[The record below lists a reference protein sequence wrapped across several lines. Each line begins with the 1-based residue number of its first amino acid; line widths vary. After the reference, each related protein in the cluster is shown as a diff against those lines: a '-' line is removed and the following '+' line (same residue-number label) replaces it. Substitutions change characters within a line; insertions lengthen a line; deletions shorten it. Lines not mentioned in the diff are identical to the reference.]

1 MRGLNLTHLLATGE
15 YSDLTI
21 NASGVIYRAHRCIV
35 FPQCEAWKN
44 MPEVN
49 DQLIL
54 MGPNVTRA
62 ILEFMYSG
70 TYTPI
75 DIPCRLTEPPHTA
88 IGSGKT
94 GKSSAA
100 AKESQ
105 DQPNTHDS
113 DTLRYDDH
121 SMLLSACVM
130 TKAKEYKMKDLESQ
144 AKKALV
150 AVAPSL
156 TEHAEFICTIEHIL
170 NHYRDQKG
178 LETVLQMIKPVFS
191 KSACMRRRLQGV
203 MRSYPRLA
211 VELLEPL
218 MLELDKWESGSA
230 LIAQGQRKTTNGG
243 GAGVPLPVVT
253 GCSSGSMKSGV
264 LPAVA
269 IQVTKKE
276 KRPKLHQNAGVSF
289 ASTLS
294 AAPTGAASLATIIP
308 VPRPTANVPKKRK
321 NEEQLLELEK

>member
-44 MPEVN
+44 IPEVN
-49 DQLIL
+49 GQLIL

-62 ILEFMYSG
+62 ILEFMYSS

-100 AKESQ
+100 AKESH
-105 DQPNTHDS
+105 DQPNTHNS
-113 DTLRYDDH
+113 DTLSYDDH

-130 TKAKEYKMKDLESQ
+130 TKAKEYKMKALESQ

-170 NHYRDQKG
+170 NHYQDQEG

-203 MRSYPRLA
+203 MRSYPLLA

-230 LIAQGQRKTTNGG
+230 SIAQGQRKTTNGG

-294 AAPTGAASLATIIP
+294 AAPTGAIIP